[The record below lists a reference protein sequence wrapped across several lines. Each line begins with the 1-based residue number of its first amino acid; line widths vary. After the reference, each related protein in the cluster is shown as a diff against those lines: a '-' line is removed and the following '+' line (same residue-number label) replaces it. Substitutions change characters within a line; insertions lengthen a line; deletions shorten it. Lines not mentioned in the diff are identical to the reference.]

1 MRAITT
7 GSAQASPQ
15 DRGQPGGLIEDGI
28 PAFTSVVAFVIPS
41 GESNPARTAITVAGL
56 APVGTP
62 ICKGARS

>member
-7 GSAQASPQ
+7 VSAQASPQ
-15 DRGQPGGLIEDGI
+15 DRGRPGGLIVDGI

-41 GESNPARTAITVAGL
+41 GESNPARTAIAVAGL
-56 APVGTP
+56 ARVGAP

>member
-7 GSAQASPQ
+7 GSAQASPE
-15 DRGQPGGLIEDGI
+15 DRGRAGGLIEDGI

-41 GESNPARTAITVAGL
+41 GESNTASTAIIVAGL